1 LIILSWCVSVQA
13 VNFSVG
19 VPINCGMRL
28 QLVQI
33 LIPWHLFRDSRL
45 LPRPLL
51 RCHRDAKHGSP
62 IHVSPSRHSFGA
74 SLEGSLLPFSM
85 LSITWRILSGN
96 LKSDSPQRPSRT
108 PFLFPPSKVLSY
120 KALLSGC
127 TPATTLVSTRQST
140 GCPGPWL
147 DSRSARRR
155 RRTGSVFR
163 WHS

>member
-1 LIILSWCVSVQA
+1 LQYISWCTYYFRHVFTA
-13 VNFSVG
+13 W
-19 VPINCGMRL
+19 
-28 QLVQI
+28 QI

-51 RCHRDAKHGSP
+51 RCRRDANDSKTRQP
-62 IHVSPSRHSFGA
+62 IHVSPSRDSFGA

-85 LSITWRILSGN
+85 LSITWRILLRNS
-96 LKSDSPQRPSRT
+96 KRDSPQRPSRT

-127 TPATTLVSTRQST
+127 TAATTPVSTRQST
-140 GCPGPWL
+140 RCPGPWL
-147 DSRSARRR
+147 DSRLARRR